1 MIHLFVDGDY
11 FLSGMTPTS
20 EEAVRG
26 GVEDMLDAITTQ
38 LFGQTNRGTA
48 AVAVE
53 QRIVFFSSSIL
64 KALEGQQ
71 SQRDVLITAL
81 RRLRFQTI
89 VLDSI
94 SSRAGSPVD
103 AAICTK
109 TMSILAKAHGALNV
123 NIGGGGGGGGGGKFM
138 TLVYFAAN
146 AYISSALEWAH
157 DAGCGVC
164 FVVYNGDSVADELM
178 AYVSPTYGSGGGIAT
193 IAKGEGINFIPNTG
207 AASAA
212 LAALQHE
219 GKELPLAV
227 LMQLK
232 QLQQR
237 LTSGDAQVGKIR
249 NAAAVP
255 GTDSSASSLIPSA
268 SAGGAASLLS
278 SVDASSRPHPPP
290 IAGAPDPFLPDDDK
304 SADKKKQHTTAMNA
318 TAPSST
324 STEEPKLDTLTLG
337 TAENTEDDAKQ
348 TAHVLPA
355 AGTTTPMRATATP
368 DVAKPAETATTPVS
382 MAMNTAPPLPHAPT
396 ATTDAQPKST
406 AASAFPEPEVS
417 TRLPAGW
424 TLMYDRQRR
433 RHFFFYTNA
442 DRVVKTTWTH
452 PGGLEEQ
459 MDLERQVESWHR
471 KQQERRQ
478 AEANGKERNDH
489 KKPTTTS
496 TAAEATTGAAR
507 DWDECVDP
515 KSGRKYYVNRYT
527 KQTSWTLPTAVT
539 SVTSNNPAM
548 NAAEVRPNPMAATKN
563 TNTLPPF
570 WEECVD
576 PKSGRKFYVNH
587 QTRETTWTRPQATP
601 VTTPQHVPQ
610 PHALTPSHAVA
621 PASILT
627 ALPPFWEE
635 CVDPKSGRKFY
646 VNHQT
651 RETTWTRP

>member
-20 EEAVRG
+20 EEAVRS
-26 GVEDMLDAITTQ
+26 GVEDMLDAIMTQ
-38 LFGQTNRGTA
+38 LFGQTNTGA
-48 AVAVE
+48 AAMTVE

-64 KALEGQQ
+64 KALEGQP

-89 VLDSI
+89 VLDTI

-109 TMSILAKAHGALNV
+109 TMSILAKPHGALNV
-123 NIGGGGGGGGGGKFM
+123 NIGGGGGSGGGGGKFM

-193 IAKGEGINFIPNTG
+193 ITKGEGINFIPNTG

-219 GKELPLAV
+219 GKELPLGV

-237 LTSGDAQVGKIR
+237 LTGSDAQVGNSR
-249 NAAAVP
+249 HVATVP
-255 GTDSSASSLIPSA
+255 GTESLASSLLPST
-268 SAGGAASLLS
+268 
-278 SVDASSRPHPPP
+278 DASSRPHPPP
-290 IAGAPDPFLPDDDK
+290 IADAPDPFLPDDDT
-304 SADKKKQHTTAMNA
+304 SADNNNKEKPHVTAVEA
-318 TAPSST
+318 TAPSPS
-324 STEEPKLDTLTLG
+324 STEEPQLDTLTLG
-337 TAENTEDDAKQ
+337 AAKKTGDDAKQ
-348 TAHVLPA
+348 TTHVLPVA
-355 AGTTTPMRATATP
+355 ETTTPMRATATP
-368 DVAKPAETATTPVS
+368 DVATPVETATKPVS
-382 MAMNTAPPLPHAPT
+382 VAMHTTPPVPHAPT
-396 ATTDAQPKST
+396 AMTDAQLKST
-406 AASAFPEPEVS
+406 TDSAFPEPEVS

-433 RHFFFYTNA
+433 RHFFCYTNA

-452 PGGLEEQ
+452 PSGLEEQ

-478 AEANGKERNDH
+478 AEVNGNERHDH
-489 KKPTTTS
+489 TKPMTTRTV
-496 TAAEATTGAAR
+496 AEATTATK

-515 KSGRKYYVNRYT
+515 KSGRKYYVNRHT
-527 KQTSWTLPTAVT
+527 KQTTWTLPAVVAT
-539 SVTSNNPAM
+539 VTGNNPAI
-548 NAAEVRPNPMAATKN
+548 NAAEVRPNLMTTTPN

-587 QTRETTWTRPQATP
+587 QTRETTWTRP
-601 VTTPQHVPQ
+601 
-610 PHALTPSHAVA
+610 
-621 PASILT
+621 
-627 ALPPFWEE
+627 
-635 CVDPKSGRKFY
+635 
-646 VNHQT
+646 
-651 RETTWTRP
+651 